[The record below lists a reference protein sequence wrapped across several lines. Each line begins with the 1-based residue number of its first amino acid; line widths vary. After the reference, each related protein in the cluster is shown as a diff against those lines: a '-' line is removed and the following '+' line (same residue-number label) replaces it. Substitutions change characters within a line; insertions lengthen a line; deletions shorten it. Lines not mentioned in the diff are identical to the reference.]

1 MIRYSRR
8 QLAAY
13 VASAI
18 LKGEDVIPK
27 LAAYLIDNKR
37 TKEANLLVYD
47 IEKALVRSGTVVAH
61 VTSAH
66 EIDVSTSSA
75 IEKLLQSKYGMA
87 DIAMRSDVDVSLL
100 GGVVVR
106 AAGEEFD
113 GSLKR
118 SINRLK
124 ALKV

>member
-8 QLAAY
+8 QLATY
-13 VASAI
+13 VAGAI
-18 LKGEDVIPK
+18 TRGEDVIPK

-37 TKEANLLVYD
+37 TKEADLLVYD
-47 IEKALVRSGTVVAH
+47 IEKALAHTGMVVAH
-61 VTSAH
+61 VASAH
-66 EIDVSTSSA
+66 ELDASTSQA
-75 IEKLLQSKYGMA
+75 IEKLLQSKYGTS
-87 DIAMRSDVDVSLL
+87 DLAMQTNVDESLL
-100 GGVVVR
+100 GGVLVR
-106 AAGEEFD
+106 VAGDELD

>member
-37 TKEANLLVYD
+37 TKEADLLVYD
-47 IEKALVRSGTVVAH
+47 IEKALARSGTVVAH

-66 EIDVSTSSA
+66 EIDASTSSA
-75 IEKLLQSKYGMA
+75 IEKLLQSKYGVA
-87 DIAMRSDVDVSLL
+87 GIAMKSDVDKSLL